1 MFSNLVQV
9 ASQWG
14 ILVLLARLGGARE
27 VGLFALGLAI
37 VNPIMSFSYLD
48 LNTLQATDA
57 KCQFSFGEYFGFRLV
72 FTVIAVVFIAAV
84 GMVSRYEHDTFVI
97 ILLLGIAKAFEAIS
111 DIIYGLFQRLECM
124 DRMGKSKILRATL
137 SLGALALGFFFTGRL
152 TWGVFAFAATYG
164 LVLCIYD
171 IPCGAAN
178 LPGAEITPVSLL
190 SSLKKYRPE
199 ISRKTWQIF
208 RIGFPLGLVA
218 ALGALRISIP
228 SYFIERFLGLRE
240 LGIFAGINTFLNGF
254 FFMQVAV
261 GTASLPRLAK
271 YNAGGF
277 RRKYWR
283 LALGIVGLGIFVS
296 ASLVLVAMFFG
307 ETVLE
312 LVYGLEYLGF
322 SSLFI
327 LLSVVA
333 LLKCVGG
340 SLQFILA
347 SMRIF
352 SYHLPVTSVGVFT
365 NFLFPIIWIPVYG
378 LSAAAYAMII
388 GSFVIMLLY
397 LFAILR
403 SELSN
408 KVSIHESRSQIH

>member
-1 MFSNLVQV
+1 
-9 ASQWG
+9 
-14 ILVLLARLGGARE
+14 
-27 VGLFALGLAI
+27 
-37 VNPIMSFSYLD
+37 
-48 LNTLQATDA
+48 
-57 KCQFSFGEYFGFRLV
+57 
-72 FTVIAVVFIAAV
+72 
-84 GMVSRYEHDTFVI
+84 
-97 ILLLGIAKAFEAIS
+97 
-111 DIIYGLFQRLECM
+111 
-124 DRMGKSKILRATL
+124 
-137 SLGALALGFFFTGRL
+137 
-152 TWGVFAFAATYG
+152 

-365 NFLFPIIWIPVYG
+365 NFLFSIIWIPVYG